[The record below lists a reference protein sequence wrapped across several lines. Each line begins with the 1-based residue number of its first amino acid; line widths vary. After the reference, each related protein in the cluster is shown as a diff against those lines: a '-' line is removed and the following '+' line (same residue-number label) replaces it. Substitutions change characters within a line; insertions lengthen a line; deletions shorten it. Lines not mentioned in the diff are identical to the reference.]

1 MKRIAKILVLVGV
14 ILSSQVQAQK
24 TTFVNRDPETG
35 TPGTNV
41 TAEWLNSVFVTNGG
55 HYHDGSSADGHARKL
70 TFVNEISYA
79 PAYFAGTEA
88 GISSALSTI
97 GSDTALV

>member
-1 MKRIAKILVLVGV
+1 MKRILLVVLLLLMAVGGF
-14 ILSSQVQAQK
+14 AQK

-35 TPGTNV
+35 TPGTKV

-79 PAYFAGTEA
+79 PSYFVGTEA